1 VHIATNSILPE
12 EIDQPNEITETYDE
26 KNKRE

>member
-1 VHIATNSILPE
+1 MPNSVLADA
-12 EIDQPNEITETYDE
+12 DQPNEEKVETYDE